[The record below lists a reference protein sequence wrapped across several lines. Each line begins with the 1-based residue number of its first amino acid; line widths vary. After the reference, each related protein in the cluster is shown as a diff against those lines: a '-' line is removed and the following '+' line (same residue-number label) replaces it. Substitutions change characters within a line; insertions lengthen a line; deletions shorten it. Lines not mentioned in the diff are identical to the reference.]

1 MLSLVNVGYNTVCC
15 NRKITTRVITGYNSL
30 ERFGHI
36 LLLYLLI
43 SLGAGRNMEAATGN
57 TPYKVLILQSY
68 TEDLITYSQFGDMIA
83 GKLEKKNIQTNIK
96 TFYLDCERYNE
107 KEENERMFH
116 YLDSIRNWDPDI
128 ILSNDDQATYTLMA
142 CNHPLGKNKPV
153 VFSGVNFPNWDLLEQ
168 HPNVTGFW
176 DKPNYLKTIELIEKL
191 YGPSKIL
198 FFKNARFM
206 SRESFRTIQE
216 EVKGTDRALRIG
228 LYHQKRNEYP
238 EDLLPG
244 KPDKSVLY
252 TTETAYLSAKGLLS
266 IFQNKPYTACLQI
279 ILDFDVLTIGRLANV
294 PNFTVINNGFNDDK
308 GITGGYFTTLDIQT
322 DIVAER
328 TAEILNGALPT
339 DYTITESPKIYAFD
353 WNEMVRFNLS
363 RNDLPEGSVIYNLP
377 FYERYHKAMIIT
389 CALFLLLII
398 YVISQLTLMYRRE
411 FKRKKQIQTNLF
423 KEKRFLRL
431 ALEGGNTYAWKLEN
445 ELFIFENDFFTANQM
460 APRKISLA
468 ELLSITHPD
477 DQGHLRSHIQ
487 DIYSGIWE
495 ETTIQCRFNFNGKGY
510 CWWELRNTQGED
522 KTDPEQTVIG
532 LCLNIQAFKEKE
544 ERLKVLQEKAEEAN
558 KMKSAFLAN
567 MSHEIRT
574 PLNAIVGFSN
584 LLQEEEDITAEE
596 KELFKDTINKNCNL
610 LLKLIN
616 DILEL
621 SRIESGRMT
630 FSFET
635 CRLNELIDEVY
646 QTHHLLIPP
655 HIQFIKDIPSLSIDV
670 HVDRFRF
677 TQVITNFINNAVKF
691 TRKGYIKLG
700 YEYKEKEGYVYIYV
714 EDTGIGI
721 AKEALEKV
729 FERFYKQ
736 DEFAQ
741 GTGLGLAICKTIAER
756 LDGDIL
762 ISSEEGKGSRFT
774 LKIPVRT
781 SRL

>member
-1 MLSLVNVGYNTVCC
+1 
-15 NRKITTRVITGYNSL
+15 
-30 ERFGHI
+30 
-36 LLLYLLI
+36 
-43 SLGAGRNMEAATGN
+43 MEAATGN

-83 GKLEKKNIQTNIK
+83 GKLEKKNILTNIK

-206 SRESFRTIQE
+206 SRESFMTIQE
-216 EVKGTDRALRIG
+216 VVKGTDRALRIG

-328 TAEILNGALPT
+328 TAEILNGALT
-339 DYTITESPKIYAFD
+339 TNYTITESPKIYAFD

-398 YVISQLTLMYRRE
+398 YVISQLTLMY
-411 FKRKKQIQTNLF
+411 KKGVQT
-423 KEKRFLRL
+423 
-431 ALEGGNTYAWKLEN
+431 
-445 ELFIFENDFFTANQM
+445 
-460 APRKISLA
+460 
-468 ELLSITHPD
+468 
-477 DQGHLRSHIQ
+477 
-487 DIYSGIWE
+487 
-495 ETTIQCRFNFNGKGY
+495 
-510 CWWELRNTQGED
+510 
-522 KTDPEQTVIG
+522 
-532 LCLNIQAFKEKE
+532 
-544 ERLKVLQEKAEEAN
+544 
-558 KMKSAFLAN
+558 
-567 MSHEIRT
+567 
-574 PLNAIVGFSN
+574 
-584 LLQEEEDITAEE
+584 
-596 KELFKDTINKNCNL
+596 
-610 LLKLIN
+610 
-616 DILEL
+616 
-621 SRIESGRMT
+621 
-630 FSFET
+630 
-635 CRLNELIDEVY
+635 
-646 QTHHLLIPP
+646 
-655 HIQFIKDIPSLSIDV
+655 
-670 HVDRFRF
+670 
-677 TQVITNFINNAVKF
+677 
-691 TRKGYIKLG
+691 
-700 YEYKEKEGYVYIYV
+700 
-714 EDTGIGI
+714 
-721 AKEALEKV
+721 
-729 FERFYKQ
+729 
-736 DEFAQ
+736 
-741 GTGLGLAICKTIAER
+741 
-756 LDGDIL
+756 
-762 ISSEEGKGSRFT
+762 
-774 LKIPVRT
+774 
-781 SRL
+781 

>member
-1 MLSLVNVGYNTVCC
+1 
-15 NRKITTRVITGYNSL
+15 
-30 ERFGHI
+30 
-36 LLLYLLI
+36 
-43 SLGAGRNMEAATGN
+43 
-57 TPYKVLILQSY
+57 
-68 TEDLITYSQFGDMIA
+68 
-83 GKLEKKNIQTNIK
+83 
-96 TFYLDCERYNE
+96 
-107 KEENERMFH
+107 
-116 YLDSIRNWDPDI
+116 
-128 ILSNDDQATYTLMA
+128 
-142 CNHPLGKNKPV
+142 
-153 VFSGVNFPNWDLLEQ
+153 
-168 HPNVTGFW
+168 
-176 DKPNYLKTIELIEKL
+176 
-191 YGPSKIL
+191 
-198 FFKNARFM
+198 M

-322 DIVAER
+322 DIVTER
-328 TAEILNGALPT
+328 TAEILNGALTT

-389 CALFLLLII
+389 CALFLLLVT

-460 APRKISLA
+460 APRKISLT

-510 CWWELRNTQGED
+510 CWWELRYNQGED

-655 HIQFIKDIPSLSIDV
+655 HIQFIKDMPPLSIDV

-762 ISSEEGKGSRFT
+762 ITSEEGKGSRFT

>member
-1 MLSLVNVGYNTVCC
+1 MV
-15 NRKITTRVITGYNSL
+15 
-30 ERFGHI
+30 
-36 LLLYLLI
+36 LI
-43 SLGAGRNMEAATGN
+43 SNSRLFIYRG
-57 TPYKVLILQSY
+57 
-68 TEDLITYSQFGDMIA
+68 
-83 GKLEKKNIQTNIK
+83 NIK

-328 TAEILNGALPT
+328 TAEILNGALT
-339 DYTITESPKIYAFD
+339 TNYTITESPKIYAFD

-460 APRKISLA
+460 APRKISLT

-510 CWWELRNTQGED
+510 CWWELRYNQGED

-655 HIQFIKDIPSLSIDV
+655 HIQFIKDMPPLSIDV

-762 ISSEEGKGSRFT
+762 ITSEEGKGSRFT

>member
-83 GKLEKKNIQTNIK
+83 GKLEKKNILTNIK

-216 EVKGTDRALRIG
+216 EVKGTGRALRIG

-322 DIVAER
+322 DIVTER
-328 TAEILNGALPT
+328 TAEILNGALTT

-460 APRKISLA
+460 APRKISLT

-510 CWWELRNTQGED
+510 CWWELRYNQGED

-655 HIQFIKDIPSLSIDV
+655 HIQFTKDIPSLSIDV

-762 ISSEEGKGSRFT
+762 ITSEEGKGSRFT

>member
-1 MLSLVNVGYNTVCC
+1 MSDITLFVVI
-15 NRKITTRVITGYNSL
+15 RKITTRVITGYNSL

-83 GKLEKKNIQTNIK
+83 GKLEKKNILTNIK

-328 TAEILNGALPT
+328 TAEILNGALT
-339 DYTITESPKIYAFD
+339 TNYTITESPKIYAFD

-389 CALFLLLII
+389 CALFLLLVTYI
-398 YVISQLTLMYRRE
+398 ISQLTLMYRRE

-460 APRKISLA
+460 APRKISLT

-510 CWWELRNTQGED
+510 CWWELRYNQGED

-655 HIQFIKDIPSLSIDV
+655 HIQFTKDIPSLSIDV

-762 ISSEEGKGSRFT
+762 ITSEEGKGSRFT

>member
-43 SLGAGRNMEAATGN
+43 SLGTGRNMEAATSN

-83 GKLEKKNIQTNIK
+83 EKLEKKNILTNIK

-328 TAEILNGALPT
+328 TAEILNGALT
-339 DYTITESPKIYAFD
+339 TNYTITESPKIYAFD

-460 APRKISLA
+460 APRKISLT

-510 CWWELRNTQGED
+510 CWWELRYNQGED

-584 LLQEEEDITAEE
+584 LLQEDDDITAEE

-655 HIQFIKDIPSLSIDV
+655 HIQFIKDMPPLNIDV

-762 ISSEEGKGSRFT
+762 ITSEEGKGSRFT

>member
-1 MLSLVNVGYNTVCC
+1 MLSLVIVGYNTVCC

-36 LLLYLLI
+36 LLLFLLI
-43 SLGAGRNMEAATGN
+43 SLGTGRNMEAATGN

-83 GKLEKKNIQTNIK
+83 GKLEKKDIQTNIK

-107 KEENERMFH
+107 KEENKRMFH
-116 YLDSIRNWDPDI
+116 YLDSIRSWDPDI

-216 EVKGTDRALRIG
+216 EVKGTGRALRIG

-460 APRKISLA
+460 APRKISLT

-510 CWWELRNTQGED
+510 CWWELRYNQGED

-655 HIQFIKDIPSLSIDV
+655 HIQFTKDIPSLSIDV

-762 ISSEEGKGSRFT
+762 ITSEEGKGSRFT

>member
-1 MLSLVNVGYNTVCC
+1 MGT
-15 NRKITTRVITGYNSL
+15 
-30 ERFGHI
+30 
-36 LLLYLLI
+36 
-43 SLGAGRNMEAATGN
+43 GRNMEAATGN

-83 GKLEKKNIQTNIK
+83 GKLEKKDIQTNIK

-116 YLDSIRNWDPDI
+116 YLDSIQSWDPDI

-153 VFSGVNFPNWDLLEQ
+153 VFSGVNFPNWDLLEL

-206 SRESFRTIQE
+206 SRESFRIIQE
-216 EVKGTDRALRIG
+216 EEKGTGRALRIG

-328 TAEILNGALPT
+328 TAEILKGALTT

-363 RNDLPEGSVIYNLP
+363 KNDLPEGSVIYNLP

-460 APRKISLA
+460 APRKISLT

-510 CWWELRNTQGED
+510 CWWELRYNQGED

-532 LCLNIQAFKEKE
+532 LCLNIQTFKEKE

-721 AKEALEKV
+721 AKEALKKV

>member
-1 MLSLVNVGYNTVCC
+1 
-15 NRKITTRVITGYNSL
+15 
-30 ERFGHI
+30 
-36 LLLYLLI
+36 
-43 SLGAGRNMEAATGN
+43 
-57 TPYKVLILQSY
+57 
-68 TEDLITYSQFGDMIA
+68 
-83 GKLEKKNIQTNIK
+83 
-96 TFYLDCERYNE
+96 
-107 KEENERMFH
+107 
-116 YLDSIRNWDPDI
+116 
-128 ILSNDDQATYTLMA
+128 
-142 CNHPLGKNKPV
+142 
-153 VFSGVNFPNWDLLEQ
+153 
-168 HPNVTGFW
+168 
-176 DKPNYLKTIELIEKL
+176 
-191 YGPSKIL
+191 
-198 FFKNARFM
+198 M

-328 TAEILNGALPT
+328 TAEILNGALT
-339 DYTITESPKIYAFD
+339 TNYTITESPKIYAFD

-460 APRKISLA
+460 APRKISLT

-510 CWWELRNTQGED
+510 CWWELRYNQGED

-630 FSFET
+630 FS
-635 CRLNELIDEVY
+635 I
-646 QTHHLLIPP
+646 
-655 HIQFIKDIPSLSIDV
+655 
-670 HVDRFRF
+670 
-677 TQVITNFINNAVKF
+677 
-691 TRKGYIKLG
+691 
-700 YEYKEKEGYVYIYV
+700 
-714 EDTGIGI
+714 
-721 AKEALEKV
+721 
-729 FERFYKQ
+729 
-736 DEFAQ
+736 
-741 GTGLGLAICKTIAER
+741 
-756 LDGDIL
+756 
-762 ISSEEGKGSRFT
+762 
-774 LKIPVRT
+774 
-781 SRL
+781 

>member
-216 EVKGTDRALRIG
+216 EVKGTGRALRIG

-328 TAEILNGALPT
+328 TAEILNGALT
-339 DYTITESPKIYAFD
+339 TNYTITESPKIYAFD

-389 CALFLLLII
+389 CALFLLLVTYI
-398 YVISQLTLMYRRE
+398 ISQLTLMYRRE

-460 APRKISLA
+460 APRKISLT

-510 CWWELRNTQGED
+510 CWWELRYNQGED

-655 HIQFIKDIPSLSIDV
+655 HIQFTKDIPSLSIDV

-762 ISSEEGKGSRFT
+762 ITSEEGKGSRFT

>member
-83 GKLEKKNIQTNIK
+83 GKLEKKNILTNIK

-116 YLDSIRNWDPDI
+116 YLDSIRSWDPDI

-216 EVKGTDRALRIG
+216 EVKGTGRALRIG

-460 APRKISLA
+460 APRKISLT

-495 ETTIQCRFNFNGKGY
+495 ETTIQCRFNFNGKDY
-510 CWWELRNTQGED
+510 CWWELRYNQGED

-635 CRLNELIDEVY
+635 CRLNELINEVY

-655 HIQFIKDIPSLSIDV
+655 HIQFTKDIPSLSIDV

-691 TRKGYIKLG
+691 TRKGYIKQG

-721 AKEALEKV
+721 TKEALEKV

>member
-43 SLGAGRNMEAATGN
+43 SLGAGRNMEAATSN

-83 GKLEKKNIQTNIK
+83 GKLEKKNILTNIK

-216 EVKGTDRALRIG
+216 EVKGTGRALRIG

-322 DIVAER
+322 DIVTER
-328 TAEILNGALPT
+328 TAEILNGALTT

-460 APRKISLA
+460 APRKISLT

-510 CWWELRNTQGED
+510 CWWELRYNQGED

-655 HIQFIKDIPSLSIDV
+655 HIQFIKDMPPLSIDV

-762 ISSEEGKGSRFT
+762 ITSEEGKGSRFT

>member
-1 MLSLVNVGYNTVCC
+1 
-15 NRKITTRVITGYNSL
+15 
-30 ERFGHI
+30 
-36 LLLYLLI
+36 
-43 SLGAGRNMEAATGN
+43 
-57 TPYKVLILQSY
+57 
-68 TEDLITYSQFGDMIA
+68 
-83 GKLEKKNIQTNIK
+83 
-96 TFYLDCERYNE
+96 
-107 KEENERMFH
+107 MFH

-216 EVKGTDRALRIG
+216 EVKGTGRALRIG

-328 TAEILNGALPT
+328 TAEILNGALT
-339 DYTITESPKIYAFD
+339 TNYTITESPKIYAFD

-398 YVISQLTLMYRRE
+398 YIISQLTLMYRRE

-460 APRKISLA
+460 APRKISLT

-510 CWWELRNTQGED
+510 CWWELRYNQGED

-655 HIQFIKDIPSLSIDV
+655 HIQFIKDMPPLSIDV

-762 ISSEEGKGSRFT
+762 ITSEEGKGSRFT

>member
-83 GKLEKKNIQTNIK
+83 GKLEKKNILTNIK

-216 EVKGTDRALRIG
+216 EVKGTGRALRIG

-328 TAEILNGALPT
+328 TAEILNGALT
-339 DYTITESPKIYAFD
+339 TNYTITESPKIYAFD

-460 APRKISLA
+460 APRKISLT

-510 CWWELRNTQGED
+510 CWWELRYNQGED

-655 HIQFIKDIPSLSIDV
+655 HIQFTKDIPSLSIDV

-762 ISSEEGKGSRFT
+762 ITSEEGKGSRFT

>member
-83 GKLEKKNIQTNIK
+83 GKLEKKNILTNIK

-322 DIVAER
+322 DIVTER
-328 TAEILNGALPT
+328 TAEILNGALTT

-460 APRKISLA
+460 APRKISLT

-510 CWWELRNTQGED
+510 CWWELRYNQGED

-655 HIQFIKDIPSLSIDV
+655 HIQFIKDMPSLSIDV

-762 ISSEEGKGSRFT
+762 ITSEEGKGSRFT

>member
-1 MLSLVNVGYNTVCC
+1 MLSLVIVGYNTVCC

-36 LLLYLLI
+36 LLLFLLI
-43 SLGAGRNMEAATGN
+43 SLGTGRNMEAATGN
-57 TPYKVLILQSY
+57 TPYKILILQSY

-83 GKLEKKNIQTNIK
+83 GKLEKKDIQTNIK

-116 YLDSIRNWDPDI
+116 YLDSIRSWDPDI

-176 DKPNYLKTIELIEKL
+176 DRPNYLKTIELIEKL

-216 EVKGTDRALRIG
+216 EVKGTGRALRIG

-238 EDLLPG
+238 EDILPG
-244 KPDKSVLY
+244 EPGKSILY
-252 TTETAYLSAKGLLS
+252 TTETAYLSARGLLS
-266 IFQNKPYTACLQI
+266 IFQSKPYTACLQI

-328 TAEILNGALPT
+328 TADILNGARTT
-339 DYTITESPKIYAFD
+339 DYTITESPKVYAFD
-353 WNEMVRFNLS
+353 WNEMERFNIKIA
-363 RNDLPEGSVIYNLP
+363 DLPKDSVIYNLP

-389 CALFLLLII
+389 SLLFLLLII

-411 FKRKKQIQTNLF
+411 FKRKKQIQINLF

-460 APRKISLA
+460 APRKISLT

-510 CWWELRNTQGED
+510 CWWELRYNQGED

-584 LLQEEEDITAEE
+584 LLQEDDDITAEE

-655 HIQFIKDIPSLSIDV
+655 HIQFIKDMPSLSIDV

-774 LKIPVRT
+774 LKIPVRI
-781 SRL
+781 SS